1 MFSGAGRT
9 LLLGLALACVA
20 ISFDV
25 ARADD
30 KKEAPR
36 IGMSVPL
43 AAPPGATT
51 KIVLRG
57 WKLDQATEVRTLA
70 AGITLKLLNKGKA
83 TVPNGQEAKQIGDSQ
98 VEVELTIPADL
109 AAPEAMLT
117 VVGPDGES
125 LPYGVLVGGRE
136 PIVLEKEGNDG
147 FRQAQVIALGQLVD
161 GQIQSDRDVDAYSVT
176 STAGR
181 AVVVEVVARRRGSG
195 LDSILTVYDE
205 RGRTVASNDDGE
217 GADSRVKFTS
227 RDSGRYYLVVQDAH
241 DRGGPA
247 HPYRLIVREAS
258 E

>member
-1 MFSGAGRT
+1 MFSGAGRPR
-9 LLLGLALACVA
+9 LLVMVCIAV
-20 ISFDV
+20 SFGD
-25 ARADD
+25 ARADE

-43 AAPPGATT
+43 AVSPGATT

-57 WKLDQATEVRTLA
+57 WKLDQATEVRTLV
-70 AGITLKLLNKGKA
+70 AGVTLKLLNKGKA
-83 TVPNGQEAKQIGDSQ
+83 TVPNGQDAKQIGDSQ
-98 VEVELTIPADL
+98 VEVELTISAEL

-117 VVGPDGES
+117 VVGPEGES
-125 LPYGVLVGGRE
+125 LPYGVLIGGRE

-147 FRQAQVIALGQLVD
+147 FRQAQAIAMGQLVD

-176 STAGR
+176 SAAGR

-217 GADSRVKFTS
+217 GADSRVKFTP
-227 RDSGRYYLVVQDAH
+227 REAGRHYIVVQDAH